1 MTTANNF
8 VSLNLSYLEKSIL
21 NDSCILKLYS
31 KNFNIRVVRLETK
44 DGKIH
49 SVVNGFSFINCL
61 QKLNED
67 YQKGDFPDKP
77 PFVPTIID
85 SNLDF
90 RIIHHSEKLTITK
103 KTASSCLSGVLK
115 DYRDKILLKEDSP
128 HLTELL
134 SKIDTSALLS

>member
-8 VSLNLSYLEKSIL
+8 VSLNLSYLEESIL
-21 NDSCILKLYS
+21 NGSCILKLYS

-49 SVVNGFSFINCL
+49 SVVKGFSFINCL
-61 QKLNED
+61 QRLNED
-67 YQKGDFPDKP
+67 CQKGNFPDNP
-77 PFVPTIID
+77 SFVSTIID